1 MRIST
6 LAAAFTL
13 FAAPAAAFAPATNG
27 PFVRSFST
35 RTTGTTGSTSSLS
48 SYIDVNESAQR
59 DLETFDAWATQCGV
73 QRSDGF
79 QLTTEDGL
87 DWSILTTTDLAA
99 GQPILQVPANMILTA
114 SNSRDELVSMSN
126 GGVQAAVEQ
135 LGRIGAGQS
144 VPQFYLFLKLL
155 VEFQR
160 GAESPYLPWLNSL
173 PRLYYNA
180 VSMTDFCYEC
190 LPPLVFNLSRMERV
204 KFDNFMEVLKK
215 VDIVSEEL
223 KEEKDICKWAFNAV
237 HTRCRGEAGGEQTIV
252 PMADMFNHGTETEIE
267 INFDEEGNCNAFAT
281 RDVPAGSPL
290 RMSYGCATNPS
301 HFFATYGFLD
311 KTAPATFC
319 KMMSIQS
326 TPELVNLGFDFT
338 KMLFYKDTGD
348 ITEEVWDVVLYAKV
362 LASNA
367 DAKQQFYEAH
377 MTGNAELKAA
387 IHQQFM
393 LETASEIKS
402 HVDTFLTQLDA
413 LSAKG
418 DGKDLNE
425 HPRLPLI
432 LRHNEFVKN
441 TFVNVKAR
449 LDPMVEQMSAERG
462 SLV

>member
-6 LAAAFTL
+6 LAAAAFT
-13 FAAPAAAFAPATNG
+13 FFSVPAAAFAPVATR
-27 PFVRSFST
+27 PFAVVA
-35 RTTGTTGSTSSLS
+35 RTTSSLS
-48 SYIDVNESAQR
+48 SYIDINESAQR
-59 DLETFDAWATQCGV
+59 NLETFDEWANNCGV
-73 QRSDGF
+73 QRADGF

-87 DWSILTTTDLAA
+87 DWSVLTTTDLTA
-99 GQPILQVPANMILTA
+99 GQPVLQVPANMILTS
-114 SNSRDELVSMSN
+114 SNAQLEMVSMSPN

-135 LGRIGAGQS
+135 LGKIGAATS
-144 VPQFYLFLKLL
+144 VPQFYLFLKFL
-155 VEFQR
+155 VEFEK
-160 GAESPYLPWLNSL
+160 GDESPYLPWLDSL

-190 LPPLVFNLSRMERV
+190 LPPLVFNLSRVERV

-237 HTRCRGEAGGEQTIV
+237 HTRCRGGEAPGGEQTIV
-252 PMADMFNHGTETEIE
+252 PMVDMFNHGTDTEIE

-281 RDVPAGSPL
+281 CDVPAGSPL
-290 RMSYGCATNPS
+290 RLSYGCATNPS

-311 KTAPATFC
+311 KSAPATFC

-326 TPELVNLGFDFT
+326 TPELVNLGFDFSR
-338 KMLFYKDTGD
+338 MLFYKDTGD
-348 ITEEVWDVVLYAKV
+348 ITQEVWDVVLYSKV
-362 LASNA
+362 LGGNA
-367 DAKQQFYEAH
+367 DVKQQFYQAH
-377 MTGNAELKAA
+377 MNGDADTKAA

-393 LETASEIKS
+393 LETATEIKN
-402 HVDTFLTQLDA
+402 HVDTFLTQLGA

-418 DGKDLNE
+418 DGKDLVE

-441 TFVNVKAR
+441 TFMNVKAR
-449 LDPMVEQMSAERG
+449 LDPMVEQMAAERG
-462 SLV
+462 SYV